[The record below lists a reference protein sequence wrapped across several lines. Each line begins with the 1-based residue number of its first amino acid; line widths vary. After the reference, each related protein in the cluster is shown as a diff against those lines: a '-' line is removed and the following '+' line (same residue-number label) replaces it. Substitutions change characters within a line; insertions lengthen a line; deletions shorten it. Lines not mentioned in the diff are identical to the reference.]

1 MSMAEKTSKAK
12 VKAIPKSNAKKP
24 PEHTA
29 MMTTLLA
36 EHRHMATMLKV
47 LEKQLDLIEADGNIN
62 KNVVYETLYYMTEYP
77 DRFHHPREDAIFQ
90 RAAQLSARL
99 ADDVDTLQRDHDKMG
114 NSGKK
119 ALQAVVEWR
128 QGKHDTNK
136 LVKTGRAY
144 IADLYR
150 HMEVEE
156 EVVFP
161 KIEATLSPWDWREL
175 AADDTLLPA
184 ADPVFGPRVGREFRN
199 VARSARRAVR
209 RGVENA
215 VMLEW
220 LGLETVLES
229 LEVLSIA
236 RDNSRFSTRE
246 HARTTL
252 EECREI
258 VAQDPL
264 LSPFKCTACSL
275 RLYGSWLREQIE
287 ISRDTVEEI
296 GTVADGVRGQLR
308 LLRSAD

>member
-1 MSMAEKTSKAK
+1 MSAKTSKAR
-12 VKAIPKSNAKKP
+12 PKSKVKKP

-62 KNVVYETLYYMTEYP
+62 TNVVYETLYYMTEYP
-77 DRFHHPREDAIFQ
+77 DRFHHPREDAMFQ
-90 RAAQLSARL
+90 RAAQLSESL
-99 ADDVDTLQRDHDKMG
+99 ADAVDTLQRDHDKMAD
-114 NSGKK
+114 SGKK

-128 QGKHDTNK
+128 RGKHDANK
-136 LVKTGRAY
+136 LVKTGRTY
-144 IADLYR
+144 IADLFR

-156 EVVFP
+156 KVVFP
-161 KIEATLSPWDWREL
+161 KIEATLSQWDWREL

-199 VARSARRAVR
+199 VARSARRSLR

-215 VMLEW
+215 VILEW

-229 LEVLSIA
+229 IEVLSIA
-236 RDNSRFSTRE
+236 RENSLFSTRK
-246 HARTTL
+246 HARTTF

-258 VAQDPL
+258 VAQNPL
-264 LSPFKCTACSL
+264 LSPFQCTACSL
-275 RLYGSWLREQIE
+275 RLYGSWVREQIE
-287 ISRDTVEEI
+287 ISQDTVKEM
-296 GTVADGVRGQLR
+296 GTIRSEVRGQLR
-308 LLRSAD
+308 TLRNPD